1 MPPRSS
7 PTSVLLGG
15 NITSQLTPII
25 TVLNELDESFGPP
38 YLYIISSTAQAL
50 ITAVQN
56 VKRNKTECI
65 QLVERIHGILHAVV
79 YLHIKSETPR
89 TLPPETLSYIGKF
102 VETLYKMNTF
112 VEAQQDGNAIK
123 HFFRQSEMNTLLK
136 ECDAGLRE
144 VGDGFKRELGAAM
157 FNRITEMDINA
168 DIMHKELLELVSK
181 MSDRSSSVMTCKTS
195 SFSSSDSLSM
205 LQPKPQIFHGRE
217 SELEHIITHLTKESA
232 RIAILGAE
240 VEEFLSLLTDVPH
253 LALIVTMRGAER
265 PGKILWTR
273 PFLLPLRPLSND
285 AARQTFC

>member
-1 MPPRSS
+1 MSLRPP

-38 YLYIISSTAQAL
+38 YLNIISSTAQAL

-89 TLPPETLSYIGKF
+89 TLPPETLSYIGK
-102 VETLYKMNTF
+102 TLYKMNTF
-112 VEAQQDGNAIK
+112 VEAQQDGNTIK

-144 VGDGFKRELGAAM
+144 VGDGFKRELGTVM

-181 MSDRSSSVMTCKTS
+181 MSDRSSSVMTVCG
-195 SFSSSDSLSM
+195 FILA
-205 LQPKPQIFHGRE
+205 
-217 SELEHIITHLTKESA
+217 EHIDIY
-232 RIAILGAE
+232 I
-240 VEEFLSLLTDVPH
+240 
-253 LALIVTMRGAER
+253 
-265 PGKILWTR
+265 
-273 PFLLPLRPLSND
+273 
-285 AARQTFC
+285 